1 MHKRIFILEDDRDLA
16 AVFARELTEQGFV
29 VATFQRIADFRRQ
42 LGAAPPDLCIVDLG
56 LPDGDGLALLK
67 DELGRHGL
75 PIVIVSGRGA
85 LDDRLRGLESGA
97 DDYLTK
103 PVEPLELAARIRSV
117 LRRTSRNR
125 EATPTL
131 RASATARTDIA
142 EFAGWRADFG
152 SLTLRAPGGA
162 EQPLSRSDAELLRA
176 FLEAQGRVLSRDFL
190 LELFSAS
197 GEEAFDRSVD
207 VRVSRLRKKLD
218 EDPKKPVHVR
228 TVYGAGYVF
237 ATRVD
242 WVG

>member
-1 MHKRIFILEDDRDLA
+1 MRERIFILEDDRDLA
-16 AVFARELTEQGFV
+16 AVFARELTEQGFAV
-29 VATFQRIADFRRQ
+29 ESFQRIADFRRQ

-67 DELGRHGL
+67 DELARHGL

-85 LDDRLRGLESGA
+85 LDDRLQGLESGA

-125 EATPTL
+125 TAVSSSHGGGG
-131 RASATARTDIA
+131 RAQVA

-218 EDPKKPVHVR
+218 EDPKKPAHVR